1 MPKPPKLLLIASVL
15 VGVLIVASAALRLV
29 QGAAAS
35 PPYYFSIGFEL
46 LALLAGVFAVL
57 VGRGKFAEGPGIA
70 LLCVAGVV
78 VVASAVTYS
87 TPRAVPLY
95 DTRMLRDP
103 MTLGRMGLG
112 GAAAAIGALI
122 VLLRRPRESIRLLLW
137 GALWT
142 GVAIALASPVLFA
155 RGSLTGL
162 NPVLTTVGA
171 VVGFVVF
178 VGFLSAGAHF
188 IIRAFNAGEIQQLSN
203 AMVDP
208 KVERRCAACGYPSSH
223 GSKVCPECG
232 ANLLAVGSVL
242 V

>member
-1 MPKPPKLLLIASVL
+1 MQTPNTMPKSPKLLLLASVL

-57 VGRGKFAEGPGIA
+57 IGRGRFANGPGLA

-78 VVASAVTYS
+78 VVATAVTYS

-103 MTLGRMGLG
+103 LTLGRMGLAA
-112 GAAAAIGALI
+112 AAAAIGALI
-122 VLLRRPRESIRLLLW
+122 VLSRRPRESIRLLLW

-142 GVAIALASPVLFA
+142 GVAIAMASPVLFA
-155 RGSLTGL
+155 RGSLSGL
-162 NPVLTTVGA
+162 NPVVTTVGA

-178 VGFLSAGAHF
+178 VGFLSAGAHY
-188 IIRAFNAGEIQQLSN
+188 IIRAFDAGRIPVLDAANA
-203 AMVDP
+203 D
-208 KVERRCAACGYPSSH
+208 RR
-223 GSKVCPECG
+223 
-232 ANLLAVGSVL
+232 AN
-242 V
+242 